1 MWMWSTQAVP
11 SMTSIPLY
19 SQSSLKILPM
29 SRFNLPYTTLL
40 LFLGTHTIWYLHS
53 HTVCANFFSSFA
65 PFEFRSQNQHC
76 FLNSKELFLKYYSIA
91 FAILP
96 STAGGLALQS
106 RSSGT
111 ILTRPWRSLKENY
124 RRMVFSADW
133 RPRGAMKNQANA
145 AVENVER
152 AKENRE
158 PSGWKAQDT
167 PDTISILVMSWARAL
182 YRACFFR

>member
-96 STAGGLALQS
+96 STAGGLALELVSEHSTLGKWGLRKVIRLTWAHFHGQWLLPFPPRTPPS
-106 RSSGT
+106 PSNSY
-111 ILTRPWRSLKENY
+111 ILYPTSNWML
-124 RRMVFSADW
+124 
-133 RPRGAMKNQANA
+133 
-145 AVENVER
+145 
-152 AKENRE
+152 
-158 PSGWKAQDT
+158 
-167 PDTISILVMSWARAL
+167 
-182 YRACFFR
+182 FR